1 MPVMNGNESTR
12 RIRKLE
18 NKKIASIPI
27 LGLTANVRAEQQ
39 TEMEKAGIMVLFT
52 SHIKQK
58 TLSTGLHNWWRK
70 HQVLLYRYQY
80 VCMYNTLTT
89 LNRAGM
95 A

>member
-39 TEMEKAGIMVLFT
+39 TEMEKAGMNGVI
-52 SHIKQK
+52 HKPYK
-58 TLSTGLHNWWRK
+58 TEDL
-70 HQVLLYRYQY
+70 V
-80 VCMYNTLTT
+80 
-89 LNRAGM
+89 NRIT
-95 A
+95 